1 MVVGG
6 GLATRQYNSNKFR
19 ERLVEKAVEQSGVGE
34 GGRGQK
40 KKSGATLRDRGRNRI
55 AQELRLGGLHLS
67 LRF

>member
-40 KKSGATLRDRGRNRI
+40 RKSGATLRD
-55 AQELRLGGLHLS
+55 
-67 LRF
+67 

>member
-40 KKSGATLRDRGRNRI
+40 KKSGATLRDRGRNRM
-55 AQELRLGGLHLS
+55 LRNSASGVHI
-67 LRF
+67 